1 MPGKTPDKEPV
12 ENGGY
17 RGGKDL
23 KPKGKKEGKKASKKE
38 GDDEMTVVV
47 PPSKASKQSSVPPPN
62 DAEGDVAMDD
72 ADKAAEGEA
81 KVDPVAQT
89 INGMP
94 DSIFCSRPPRLTR
107 GHANRYQEQFR
118 PSRSCRRALRRQILS
133 ARPALHL
140 VNPET
145 PDPRYPCPG
154 YFRDLPVILS

>member
-23 KPKGKKEGKKASKKE
+23 KPKGKKASKKE
-38 GDDEMTVVV
+38 ADDEMTVVV
-47 PPSKASKQSSVPPPN
+47 PPSKSSKQSSVPPPN

-72 ADKAAEGEA
+72 ADKAAEDEV

-94 DSIFCSRPPRLTR
+94 
-107 GHANRYQEQFR
+107 A
-118 PSRSCRRALRRQILS
+118 
-133 ARPALHL
+133 
-140 VNPET
+140 
-145 PDPRYPCPG
+145 
-154 YFRDLPVILS
+154 

>member
-23 KPKGKKEGKKASKKE
+23 KPKGKKESKQASKKE

-89 INGMP
+89 INGM
-94 DSIFCSRPPRLTR
+94 
-107 GHANRYQEQFR
+107 HA
-118 PSRSCRRALRRQILS
+118 PSAVRDRR
-133 ARPALHL
+133 
-140 VNPET
+140 
-145 PDPRYPCPG
+145 D
-154 YFRDLPVILS
+154 